1 MRLYQALLHLYPVS
15 FRNEYAAEMC
25 EVFRQRSL
33 DASGPLAFIAL
44 WLETLFDVFANAARV
59 HLDIFKQDLRYSARS
74 LKNSPGFAVTA
85 VVVAAL
91 GIGAS
96 TSAFSI
102 TDHVLIRPL
111 PFADANRL
119 VKLWEDESPQGYS
132 SLEPSPANY
141 RDWKNLSRSF
151 QAMGAYAGFEANL
164 SESGEPR
171 HVTGAGVTSD
181 IFPMLGIQPILGR
194 VFSRDDDRETA
205 PATVLLSYELWKSQF
220 GGDPSVL
227 GRRVLLDDRPHTVI
241 GVMPPRFFFPSREA
255 QFWAAIRFAPVDF
268 QDRSNNYL
276 FVLAKLRRG
285 VSKTRAQA
293 EMRLISA
300 QLQRQYP
307 KENAGV
313 KVLVSGLRDRS
324 EMSDRS
330 RMLLKALLGASLC
343 VLLIAC
349 TNLANLLLARAI
361 VRRKELAV
369 RAALGAGRER
379 LVRQLL
385 TESLILAIA
394 GGLLGLLIAV
404 GVAPLLALLVPN
416 SLPISA
422 EPVFDVRLLGWAAL
436 LTCVTGIGFGVFPA
450 LRACTGAALGGLQGA
465 AAVGLQEA
473 SRGGVG
479 GRRERLRAVLVVGE
493 VTASVVLLIS
503 AGLLI
508 RALWRVQ
515 SIDPGFRT
523 AGVLTLRTALP
534 MPKYEKTARRTEF
547 YSQVLPQVRALPGVQ
562 SAGYISFLPI
572 VLRGGVQP
580 YTVEGHPFAPSEF
593 RNAYVRYV
601 TPGFF
606 ETLSIPLL
614 DGRDV
619 SESDR
624 FDRPFV
630 CVVSQSFAKRYWP
643 HESPL
648 GRHIHF
654 AFFDRI
660 IVGVVG
666 DVKSRGLEREAE
678 PQIYMPYQQDPDK
691 SLVWY
696 APKDLAVRASGD
708 PMALMPAIRRI
719 VHDADPEQPVSSV
732 QMLSQIV
739 ASDSAPRA
747 VQVRVLGAFALV
759 ALLLAGIGIHGLLSF
774 AVSHR
779 KQEIGVRIAVG
790 ARPADIL
797 GMIMSEAAVLAIAGI
812 ALGTAAADAAART
825 MQSLLAG
832 VQPDDPRTFLAA
844 IAVVLAMTI
853 AGSLA
858 PAIRAVLV
866 DPIAAIRSE

>member
-1 MRLYQALLHLYPVS
+1 MRFYQALLHLYPAS

-25 EVFRQRSL
+25 EVFRQRSF
-33 DASGPLAFIAL
+33 DAAGPLALIAL
-44 WLETLFDVFANAARV
+44 WLETVFDVLTNALGV
-59 HLDIFKQDLRYSARS
+59 HLDILAQDLRYSARS
-74 LKNSPGFAVTA
+74 LSSSPGFTLTTI
-85 VVVAAL
+85 VVAAL

-96 TSAFSI
+96 TSAFSV
-102 TDHVLIRPL
+102 TDHVLLRPL
-111 PFADANRL
+111 PFADADRL

-141 RDWKNLSRSF
+141 RDWKGLSKSF
-151 QAMGAYAGFEANL
+151 ESMGAYASFEPNL
-164 SESGEPR
+164 SNSGEPR
-171 HVTGAGVTSD
+171 HVTGTGVTSG
-181 IFPMLGIQPILGR
+181 ILPMLGVQPILGR
-194 VFSRDDDRETA
+194 VFSRDDERETA

-227 GRRVLLDDRPHTVI
+227 GRRLLLDDRPHTVI
-241 GVMPPRFFFPSREA
+241 GVMPPHFFFPSREA
-255 QFWAAIRFAPVDF
+255 QFWAAIRFAPIDF
-268 QDRSNNYL
+268 VDRSNNYL

-285 VSKTRAQA
+285 VSRTQAQA
-293 EMRLISA
+293 EMRLIGA
-300 QLQRQYP
+300 RLQRQHP

-313 KVLVSGLRDRS
+313 KVLVAGLRDRS

-349 TNLANLLLARAI
+349 TNLANLLLARAL

-369 RAALGAGRER
+369 RTAMGAGRER

-385 TESLILAIA
+385 TESFILALA
-394 GGLLGLLIAV
+394 GGALGLLIAV
-404 GVAPLLALLVPN
+404 SVAPLLALLVPN

-422 EPVFDVRLLGWAAL
+422 EPAFDFRLLGWAAL
-436 LTCVTGIGFGVFPA
+436 LTCITGIGFGVFPA
-450 LRACTGAALGGLQGA
+450 LRASTGAAVGGLQEG
-465 AAVGLQEA
+465 

-479 GRRERLRAVLVVGE
+479 GRRERLRAALVVGE

-508 RALWRVQ
+508 RALWRVE

-523 AGVLTLRTALP
+523 AGVLTLRTSLP

-547 YSQVLPQVRALPGVQ
+547 YNQVLPRIRALPGVER
-562 SAGYISFLPI
+562 AGYVSFLPMA
-572 VLRGGVQP
+572 LRGGVLP

-593 RNAYVRYV
+593 RNAYIRFV

-619 SESDR
+619 SDSDR
-624 FDRPFV
+624 FDRPWV
-630 CVVSQSFAKRYWP
+630 CVVSQSFVKKYWP
-643 HESPL
+643 HQSPL
-648 GRHIHF
+648 GRRIHF
-654 AFFDRI
+654 AAYDRT

-666 DVKSRGLEREAE
+666 DVKGRGLEREAE
-678 PQIYMPYQQDPDK
+678 PQIYMPYQQDPD
-691 SLVWY
+691 SGWTWY
-696 APKDLAVRASGD
+696 APKDLAIRASGD

-719 VHDADPEQPVSSV
+719 IQDADPEQPISSV
-732 QMLSQIV
+732 QMLSQVV
-739 ASDSAPRA
+739 ADDSAPRA
-747 VQVRVLGAFALV
+747 VQVRLLGTFALV

-797 GMIMSEAAVLAIAGI
+797 RMIMSEGVALSLAGI
-812 ALGTAAADAAART
+812 ALGTAAAYAAART

-832 VQPDDPRTFLAA
+832 VQPDDPRTFLATV
-844 IAVVLAMTI
+844 AVVIAMTL

-866 DPIAAIRSE
+866 DPIAAIRAE